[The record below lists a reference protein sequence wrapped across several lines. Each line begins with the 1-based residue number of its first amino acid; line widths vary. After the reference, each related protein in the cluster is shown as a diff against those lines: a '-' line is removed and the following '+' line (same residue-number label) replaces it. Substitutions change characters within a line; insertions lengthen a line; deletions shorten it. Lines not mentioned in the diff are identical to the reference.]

1 MKDKINPRSRFP
13 TFLLTV
19 IFIAILVAGIVFQD
33 WLEEHLLI
41 PMLYLFWVAELAFKS
56 FSQFTLWHLT
66 LILAVILSFIYAV
79 GREKNAVRQ
88 TQPAAQGPQPTH
100 GRIRS
105 WRHQI
110 QIVKYSNYAARY
122 RFHELTQL
130 IIKTLIYRDKS
141 SRKDILIQVRSG
153 ELDLPPEVRA
163 IVLQKEPRKV
173 PIPRVGLVQKI
184 QQRFSHQSQKKDNP
198 KRKPDRRLE
207 EVASYLE
214 NITEGSNGF

>member
-1 MKDKINPRSRFP
+1 MKEKNNSRSKFP
-13 TFLLTV
+13 NLLLAV
-19 IFIAILVAGIVFQD
+19 IFIAVLAAGIVFQD
-33 WLEEHLLI
+33 WLEEQLLV

-79 GREKNAVRQ
+79 GREKNAARQ
-88 TQPAAQGPQPTH
+88 TRPAAQRPQPTR
-100 GRIRS
+100 GRILF
-105 WRHQI
+105 WGHQI

-130 IIKTLIYRDKS
+130 IIKTLMYREKS
-141 SRKDILIQVRSG
+141 SRKEILAQVRSG

-163 IVLQKEPRKV
+163 IVLRKEPGKV
-173 PIPRVGLVQKI
+173 PIPRVGLFRRI
-184 QQRFSHQSQKKDNP
+184 QRRLSGQSQAKDNP